1 MDKPKENVAYKLHG
15 HIAATGF
22 KSVFNKAF
30 FIDGEWYVPKRAD
43 IEEGEIEHSQPD
55 DIEKEIG
62 WDFDILPD
70 DYVVDSYDKVTNDDK
85 K

>member
-1 MDKPKENVAYKLHG
+1 MDKPKENVAYKLQG

-30 FIDGEWYVPKRAD
+30 FIDGEWYAPKRVCT
-43 IEEGEIEHSQPD
+43 EGGTVDYSQPD
-55 DIEKEIG
+55 DIEEEIG

-70 DYVVDSYDKVTNDDK
+70 DYVIDNYEEVTQND
-85 K
+85 